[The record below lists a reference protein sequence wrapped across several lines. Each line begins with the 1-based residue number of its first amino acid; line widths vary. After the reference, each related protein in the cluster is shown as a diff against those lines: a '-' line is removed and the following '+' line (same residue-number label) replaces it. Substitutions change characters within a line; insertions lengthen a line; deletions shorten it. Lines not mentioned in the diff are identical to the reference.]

1 MSIDT
6 TQLLIG
12 FLTAVLI
19 ALAAWRAHSLSVSGA
34 WAAAGL
40 GTVIFGLGGWQWA
53 VVLLGFF
60 ISSSGLSRV
69 AKKRKAVFVEKF
81 SKGSQRDAG
90 QVLANGGVAG
100 LCVLLH
106 LLAPQGGWAWLA
118 FAGSLAAANADTWA
132 TELGVLGRST
142 PRLITSGK
150 PVEKGESGG
159 VTWEGTLAAFGGAL
173 LIALLAA
180 AVEGSLAAALP
191 FGVVLR
197 MGLIALAG
205 LLGSLLDSLLGATV
219 QAIYTCPV
227 CQKETE
233 RHPLHTCGTA
243 TTLKRGLPWM
253 DNDWV
258 NTLCTL
264 CGAVAAG
271 IFIFF

>member
-1 MSIDT
+1 LDINT

-19 ALAAWRAHSLSVSGA
+19 ALAAWRARSLSVSGA

-53 VVLLGFF
+53 VLLLGFF
-60 ISSSGLSRV
+60 ISSSGMSRL
-69 AKKRKAVFVEKF
+69 AKKRKVVFAEKF

-118 FAGSLAAANADTWA
+118 FAGSLAAANADTWG

-159 VTWEGTLAAFGGAL
+159 VTWEGTLAAFSGAL

-180 AVEGSLAAALP
+180 AVEGGLGLALP
-191 FGVVLR
+191 FSALAR

-219 QAIYTCPV
+219 QAIYTCPT

-233 RHPLHTCGTA
+233 RHPQHTCGA
-243 TTLKRGLPWM
+243 LTTLKRGLPWM

-258 NTLCTL
+258 NMLCTL
-264 CGAVAAG
+264 CGAAVIG
-271 IFIFF
+271 VLIFL

>member
-1 MSIDT
+1 LDINT

-19 ALAAWRAHSLSVSGA
+19 ALAAWRARSLSVSGA

-60 ISSSGLSRV
+60 ISSSGMSRL
-69 AKKRKAVFVEKF
+69 AKKRKVVFAEKF

-118 FAGSLAAANADTWA
+118 FAGSLAAANADTWG

-142 PRLITSGK
+142 PHLITSGK

-159 VTWEGTLAAFGGAL
+159 VTWEGTLAAFSGAL

-180 AVEGSLAAALP
+180 AVDGSLGLALP
-191 FGVVLR
+191 FNALAR
-197 MGLIALAG
+197 IGLIALAG

-233 RHPLHTCGTA
+233 RHPQHTCGA
-243 TTLKRGLPWM
+243 LTTLKRGLPWM

-258 NTLCTL
+258 NMLCTL
-264 CGAVAAG
+264 CGAIVMG
-271 IFIFF
+271 VLIFF